1 MGYIP
6 NPPFS
11 LAAEIKGEEEG
22 YHIKNTSNHGQTMI
36 KAEISN
42 ALEQMFQHVSRNSF
56 WMKDLL
62 QWSHIR

>member
-22 YHIKNTSNHGQTMI
+22 YHMPRFWKCRN
-36 KAEISN
+36 KVEILSIGIVLSPLTN
-42 ALEQMFQHVSRNSF
+42 V
-56 WMKDLL
+56 WGY
-62 QWSHIR
+62 